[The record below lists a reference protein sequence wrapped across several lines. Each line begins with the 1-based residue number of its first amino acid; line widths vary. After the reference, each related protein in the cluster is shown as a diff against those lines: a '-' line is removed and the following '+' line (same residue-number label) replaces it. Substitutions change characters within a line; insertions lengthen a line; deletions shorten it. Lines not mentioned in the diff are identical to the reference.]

1 MFEGASEDGL
11 GLVSAHRS
19 PIIYTLRHL
28 NKKRRMK
35 SCYLPPWSTSNDDE
49 STTSE
54 DTSPRGTKR
63 RSTSIHS
70 LYEPHA
76 KAMTDSQGPKACHT
90 RCHIYQR
97 AVHRIFAFS
106 QPKKLVH

>member
-35 SCYLPPWSTSNDDE
+35 SCYLPPWNTSNNDE

-70 LYEPHA
+70 LYEPHV
-76 KAMTDSQGPKACHT
+76 KAITGSQGPKARHT
-90 RCHIYQR
+90 HSHNSQR
-97 AVHRIFAFS
+97 AV
-106 QPKKLVH
+106 Q

>member
-1 MFEGASEDGL
+1 ME
-11 GLVSAHRS
+11 
-19 PIIYTLRHL
+19 
-28 NKKRRMK
+28 

-106 QPKKLVH
+106 QPKKQTCQQSSQAGVEVQINQAKLL